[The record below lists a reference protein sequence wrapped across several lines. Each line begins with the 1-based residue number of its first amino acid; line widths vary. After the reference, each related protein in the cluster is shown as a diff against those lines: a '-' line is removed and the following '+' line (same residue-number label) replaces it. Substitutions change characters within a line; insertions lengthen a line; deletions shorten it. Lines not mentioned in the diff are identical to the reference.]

1 MCADHANMKITHAYS
16 ITRPAG
22 ARAPRGLFITDL
34 DGTVLRSGRTFARVD
49 LNALEALGRQAVVR
63 VIATGRSLYVFNTA
77 AKEVLPVDFV
87 LFSMGAGVLQYPAGR
102 IVPTVSL
109 DPPEVIQATA
119 VLKTCGLDFMVHRP
133 IPDNHWFSYHRSTP
147 DNLDFERRLSRYK
160 RFATPLRETTEGFG
174 PASQLLAVVSRRH
187 SKAVLKMVRERL
199 PNFNVVQSTSPLDG
213 KSTWIEVFPA
223 AVSKSLTAA
232 WLAEKL
238 GIAKD
243 KIVSVGN
250 DYNDL
255 DLLEWAAESY
265 VVDNAPADLKNRF
278 ARVAA
283 NDHGGVAAAARRWIN
298 KTPA

>member
-1 MCADHANMKITHAYS
+1 MKISHAYPM
-16 ITRPAG
+16 TRLTGTRTPL
-22 ARAPRGLFITDL
+22 GLFITDL
-34 DGTVLRSGRTFARVD
+34 DGTLLRSDRTFARVD
-49 LNALEALGRQAVVR
+49 LNALDALGRQAVVR

-77 AKEVLPVDFV
+77 AQEALPVDFV
-87 LFSMGAGVLQYPAGR
+87 LFSMGAGVLQYPTGR
-102 IVPTVSL
+102 IVRSVSL
-109 DPPEVIQATA
+109 DPPEVAQATT
-119 VLKTCGLDFMVHRP
+119 VLKTSGLDFMVHQP

-147 DNLDFERRLSRYK
+147 DNPDFERRLLRYR
-160 RFATPLRETTEGFG
+160 RFATPLSKTTEGFG
-174 PASQLLAVVSRRH
+174 PASQLLAVVSRRD

-213 KSTWIEVFPA
+213 KSTWIEIFPA

-238 GIAKD
+238 GIAKN

-265 VVDNAPADLKNRF
+265 VVNNAPADLKTRF
-278 ARVAA
+278 ARVAS
-283 NDHGGVAAAARRWIN
+283 NDHGGVAEAARRWMN
-298 KTPA
+298 KKLMADRSP